1 MKKLFTTLLFT
12 AAMTLGACSSKV
24 YTGEESKK
32 KLDKQEYKTVLMT
45 ESEAKLLVLGINFE
59 DVNLKSAVHATKG
72 EGDDHDLFL
81 GFYFA
86 TNEEAEKFATKN
98 DNENLNLMHTYGE
111 LQLGKNL
118 ELKIGYHNNVSYV
131 GSETSFK
138 VAL

>member
-12 AAMTLGACSSKV
+12 AAMTLGACSPKV
-24 YTGEESKK
+24 YSGEDSKA
-32 KLDKQEYKTVLMT
+32 KLEKQEYKTVLMT
-45 ESEAKLLVLGINFE
+45 EAEAKLLVVGINFE
-59 DVNLKSAVHATKG
+59 DVSLKSAVHATKG

-86 TNEEAEKFATKN
+86 SNDEAEKFATKN
-98 DNENLNLMHTYGE
+98 NSENLGLMHAYGE

-118 ELKIGYHNNVSYV
+118 VLKVGYHNNVSYV

-138 VAL
+138 IAL